1 MGHRSIFRVVPF
13 VVAQPLE
20 ADVNR
25 VMLAG
30 RLGRDPERRETRSGM
45 VVNLNVATR
54 ERKKEGER
62 WVDAT
67 EWHRVV
73 CFGKTAEL
81 ADRYMTKGREC
92 IVEGKLRPSSWEKE
106 GEKRYRTEVVADR
119 IEFIGGKAESQR
131 PSSGSGFADSD
142 VPF

>member
-30 RLGRDPERRETRSGM
+30 RMGRDPERRETRSGM

-81 ADRYMTKGREC
+81 ADRYLTKGREC
-92 IVEGKLRPSSWEKE
+92 IVEGKLRTSSWEKD

-119 IEFIGGKAESQR
+119 IEFIGGKAETQR
-131 PSSGSGFADSD
+131 PSSGGFADSD
-142 VPF
+142 VPC

>member
-30 RLGRDPERRETRSGM
+30 RLGRDPERRETRSGL
-45 VVNLNVATR
+45 VVNLYVATR

-81 ADRYMTKGREC
+81 ADRYLTKGREC
-92 IVEGKLRPSSWEKE
+92 IVEGKLRTSSWEKD
-106 GEKRYRTEVVADR
+106 GEKRYRTEVVAAR
-119 IEFIGGKAESQR
+119 IEFIGGKAESPR
-131 PSSGSGFADSD
+131 PRSGAGFADSD

>member
-1 MGHRSIFRVVPF
+1 M
-13 VVAQPLE
+13 
-20 ADVNR
+20 NR

-54 ERKKEGER
+54 ERKKEGDR

-81 ADRYMTKGREC
+81 ADRFLTKGREC
-92 IVEGKLRPSSWEKE
+92 IVEGKLRTSSWEKD

-119 IEFIGGKAESQR
+119 IEFIGGKGETQR
-131 PSSGSGFADSD
+131 PSSGGFADSD